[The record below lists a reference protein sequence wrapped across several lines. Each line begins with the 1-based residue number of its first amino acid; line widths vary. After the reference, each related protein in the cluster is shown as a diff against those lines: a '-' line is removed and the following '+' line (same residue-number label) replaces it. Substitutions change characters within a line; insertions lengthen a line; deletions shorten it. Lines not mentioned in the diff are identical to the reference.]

1 MSAPRSEPRRAAL
14 AFILFTVLLDVL
26 ALGVTIPV
34 LPKLIERFE
43 GGDTARAAQVAGLFG
58 TVWALMQFFASP
70 ILGALSDRFG
80 RRPVVL
86 VSNFGLGLDYLLL
99 ALAPDLT
106 WLFIARVIS
115 GITAA
120 SIPTAF
126 AYVADVTE
134 PERRARG
141 FGMLGAAFGLGFVL
155 GPALGGALSTIE
167 PRLPFWVAAILSL
180 LNACYGVFV
189 LPESLPREQRAP
201 FRWAR
206 ANPVGALVLL
216 RSHRQLLGLA
226 SVVFLYNL
234 AHESF
239 PAVFVFYTGYR
250 YGWNEL
256 DVGLTLT
263 LVGLGGAVVQGG
275 LTHRV
280 VRRFGERR
288 ALLFG
293 LSCGVLGF
301 LAYALA
307 PTGTLVLL
315 AVPIMALWGFSGP
328 AAQSL
333 LSRRVASNEQG
344 RLQGAQQS
352 LRGIAALIGP
362 GLYTNVFRW
371 GIDPE
376 AARDLPGIPYV
387 LAASLLAAGLLVAV
401 RATRPAGAP
410 PA

>member
-1 MSAPRSEPRRAAL
+1 
-14 AFILFTVLLDVL
+14 
-26 ALGVTIPV
+26 
-34 LPKLIERFE
+34 
-43 GGDTARAAQVAGLFG
+43 
-58 TVWALMQFFASP
+58 VWALMQFFASP